1 MSLKPFLKEPITW
14 GPYAKQTMASHG
26 NKFLM
31 SSYNKESIL
40 LGAYFGWI
48 AILMHK
54 HMHEVSNQ
62 QQNVAITQFM
72 GRRREMWCLGV
83 NWAISASNQKRCVIA
98 MVCKIVTDCLMAA
111 KTGNQFT
118 TVLER
123 GRFIVVL
130 IWNQNCPISDGRQ
143 VFTLPWGRPQDDFID
158 IPARTYV
165 WISSQLRFTRN

>member
-1 MSLKPFLKEPITW
+1 
-14 GPYAKQTMASHG
+14 
-26 NKFLM
+26 M

-62 QQNVAITQFM
+62 QQNVATTQLM

-111 KTGNQFT
+111 KMGNQFA

-123 GRFIVVL
+123 GRLIVVL
-130 IWNQNCPISDGRQ
+130 IRNQNCPIISDGCQR
-143 VFTLPWGRPQDDFID
+143 FRPCHEEGLKTILSIPQNLCVNIKSASLYWELGYALSHTKGKHTWNSFI
-158 IPARTYV
+158 AE
-165 WISSQLRFTRN
+165 L